1 MISFAQLL
9 WKTIKLGCN
18 CYWWH
23 LCSSCNEVHLYI
35 CETPGGT
42 NPQTTLELW
51 SGLARKP
58 HNPHGPLRIGADF
71 HRCNCSRMVTFYVVH
86 TINFSPL
93 LPDPFYSLKGNMLV
107 KVRSVQ
113 TREGRHDSMERRQR
127 IRGEERKRRENHI
140 VVVYNRFLIN
150 MSASAKSLIN
160 FYSSH
165 SFLANTANSRCSLKH
180 ILGWH
185 MTPAPLLVSDIWGQW
200 HPA

>member
-1 MISFAQLL
+1 
-9 WKTIKLGCN
+9 
-18 CYWWH
+18 
-23 LCSSCNEVHLYI
+23 
-35 CETPGGT
+35 
-42 NPQTTLELW
+42 
-51 SGLARKP
+51 
-58 HNPHGPLRIGADF
+58 
-71 HRCNCSRMVTFYVVH
+71 MVTFYVVH

-140 VVVYNRFLIN
+140 AVVYNRFLIN

-165 SFLANTANSRCSLKH
+165 SFLANIANSRCSLKH
-180 ILGWH
+180 FLGWH
-185 MTPAPLLVSDIWGQW
+185 MTPAPFLVSDIQGQW
-200 HPA
+200 HQA